1 MADERNDI
9 TSASHSL
16 RSIPRGVWALGMVSL
31 LMDFSSEMVH
41 SLLPVFLVSVLG
53 VGATAIGFLEGI
65 AEALVL
71 VVKMISGPASD
82 FLGKRKG
89 LALLGY
95 GLAAVAKPLF
105 PLAHSFTIVFV
116 ARILD
121 RIGKG
126 IRGAPRDALVA
137 DLAPKAVRGAAF
149 GLRQSLDTIGAIGG
163 PLVASLLMVASGA
176 DFRLVFWIAVIPAA
190 LCVIVLALFV
200 HEPAR
205 APVAV
210 EQRPRLTWAELARFS
225 TAFWWV
231 VAVGGVL
238 TLARFSEAFLVLRAQ
253 SVGLAIDYVPLVMV
267 VMNIGYTVS
276 AYPAGVLS
284 DRMDRGRVLAV
295 GVFVLIAADLVLAR
309 AQGIVGLCVG
319 VVLWGL
325 HMGLSQGLLAALV
338 VDAAPSDRRGS
349 AFGLFNL
356 VSGIV
361 LLAASV
367 IAGALWDLGGAS
379 ATFNAGALFAALAF
393 LGLAFGT
400 RRGRRQH
407 P

>member
-1 MADERNDI
+1 
-9 TSASHSL
+9 
-16 RSIPRGVWALGMVSL
+16 
-31 LMDFSSEMVH
+31 MDFSSEMIH
-41 SLLPVFLVSVLG
+41 SLLPVFLISVLG

-71 VVKMISGPASD
+71 AVKMVSGPASD
-82 FLGKRKG
+82 FLGERKG

-95 GLAAVAKPLF
+95 GLAAITKPLF
-105 PLAHSFTIVFV
+105 PLAHSFAVVFI
-116 ARILD
+116 ARIID

-126 IRGAPRDALVA
+126 IRGAPRDALIG
-137 DLAPKAVRGAAF
+137 DLAPEVVRGAAF

-176 DFRLVFWIAVIPAA
+176 DFRFVFWIAVIPAL

-205 APVAV
+205 APVPV
-210 EQRPRLTWAELARFS
+210 EQRLHLKWAELGRFS

-231 VAVGGVL
+231 AAVGGVL

-267 VMNIGYTVS
+267 AMNISYAVS
-276 AYPAGVLS
+276 AYPAGALS
-284 DRMDRGRVLAV
+284 DRMDRGRLLVA
-295 GVFVLIAADLVLAR
+295 GVVALIAADLVLAR
-309 AQGIVGLCVG
+309 TQGIVGLFVG

-325 HMGLSQGLLAALV
+325 HMGLSQGLLAALI
-338 VDAAPSDRRGS
+338 VDEAPPDRRGS

-356 VSGIV
+356 VSGIMM
-361 LLAASV
+361 LIASV
-367 IAGALWDLGGAS
+367 VAGALWDIVGAS
-379 ATFNAGALFAALAF
+379 ATFNAGALFAVLAF
-393 LGLAFGT
+393 LGLIF
-400 RRGRRQH
+400 RRSGNRRPQA
-407 P
+407 